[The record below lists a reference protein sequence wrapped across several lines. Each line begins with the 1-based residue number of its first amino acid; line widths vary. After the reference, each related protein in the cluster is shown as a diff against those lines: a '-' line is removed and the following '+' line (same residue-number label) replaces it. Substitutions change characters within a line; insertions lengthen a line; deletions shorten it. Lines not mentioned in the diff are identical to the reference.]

1 MATFVV
7 CTRCGKV
14 CETAG
19 PDQIPK
25 RWKAADTRL
34 LCPSCADAAAEDEA
48 VGDVLE
54 EEIIYP
60 PSQQLD
66 DTLDEGFCDVCD
78 GPCQGH

>member
-14 CETAG
+14 CETSA
-19 PDQIPK
+19 PNQVPK
-25 RWKAADTRL
+25 GWRQTDTHM
-34 LCPSCADAAAEDEA
+34 LCPGCADANEDEA

-54 EEIIYP
+54 EEVIYP
-60 PSQQLD
+60 PGGVE
-66 DTLDEGFCDVCD
+66 DTLDEGYCEVCN